1 MSHEQLQKSIVV
13 CSNYAWTI
21 FNFRLGL
28 IRRLKSRGYR
38 VVVLTQ
44 FDGFE
49 KEIASEVDEME
60 PLFISRKGINPFVDL
75 LTILDISR
83 CLIRHRA
90 HILLSFTIKPV
101 IYGSI
106 AARMTNVCSVA
117 MITGLGTAFIATNW
131 LTLIVRKL
139 YAFALS
145 SASAVFFQN
154 NDDKE
159 LFVENNLVNPLICE
173 ITPGSG
179 LDIKKYPYMSYS
191 TSGELAVLL
200 VARLLW
206 DKGIK
211 EFVDAARALKSRFPE
226 VEFQLLGPMGV
237 ENRTSI
243 PERAIQ
249 KWVREGTIRY
259 LGETTDV
266 KPFIEK
272 ACCVVLPSYREG
284 TSRVLLEAA
293 AIGRPL
299 IATNVAGCKEII
311 VDGVTGYL
319 CEPRNY
325 SSLAGKIEQMLLMEP
340 DERRIMGVKGRA
352 KVELEYDQE
361 IVFESYI
368 NMIERL

>member
-1 MSHEQLQKSIVV
+1 MVQEPPQKSIVV
-13 CSNYAWTI
+13 CSNYAWTVL
-21 FNFRLGL
+21 NFRLGL
-28 IRRLKSRGYR
+28 IRRLKSEGYK

-49 KEIASEVDEME
+49 KEIASEVDSIE

-75 LTILDISR
+75 FTILNISR
-83 CLIRHRA
+83 CLIKHQA
-90 HILLSFTIKPV
+90 NILLSFTIKPV

-106 AARMTNVCSVA
+106 AARITNVSSVA

-131 LTLIVRKL
+131 LTAIVKKL
-139 YAFALS
+139 YAFSLS

-159 LFVENNLVNPLICE
+159 LFVENDLVDPMICQ

-179 LDIKKYPYMSYS
+179 LDIKKYPYLPYRS
-191 TSGELAVLL
+191 SGELVVLL

-206 DKGIK
+206 DKGIM
-211 EFVDAARALKSRFPE
+211 EFVDAARALKNRFPK
-226 VEFQLLGPMGV
+226 VQFQLLGPIGV

-243 PERAIQ
+243 PESEVQ
-249 KWVREGTIRY
+249 KWVREGVIRY
-259 LGETTDV
+259 LGETEDV
-266 KPFIEK
+266 KPYLEK

-293 AIGRPL
+293 AVGRPL
-299 IATNVAGCKEII
+299 IATNVPGCKEII
-311 VDGVTGYL
+311 VEGVTGYL
-319 CEPRNY
+319 CEPRDHF
-325 SSLAGKIEQMLLMEP
+325 SLARKIEQMLMIEP
-340 DERRIMGVKGRA
+340 EERRIMGVKGRA

-361 IVFESYI
+361 IVFDSYI
-368 NMIERL
+368 KIIELS